1 MPILNGKVP
10 MVYETLL
17 YEKSESI
24 ATVTLNRP
32 AKLNALNS
40 QMVEDLSACFQ
51 LIRSDEEVRLIILMG
66 AGEKAFSAGVDIA
79 ALNGLSAIGGKDFSR
94 RGQEMMSLLENLGK
108 PVLAAVNG
116 HALGGGCELAL
127 ACTLRLAS
135 ENARFGL
142 PEARLG
148 LIPGYGGTQ
157 RLPRLIGRGRA
168 LELMLSGEQI
178 TAQQAYNVGLVNH
191 VVPPAELLAAT
202 ENLARKILV
211 NAPLAIKYVLEA
223 VQQGLEMTQAE
234 GMFLEANLFGL
245 CCSTADM
252 KEGTRAFLEK
262 RPPKFEGR

>member
-1 MPILNGKVP
+1 M
-10 MVYETLL
+10 
-17 YEKSESI
+17 
-24 ATVTLNRP
+24 
-32 AKLNALNS
+32 
-40 QMVEDLSACFQ
+40 
-51 LIRSDEEVRLIILMG
+51 
-66 AGEKAFSAGVDIA
+66 
-79 ALNGLSAIGGKDFSR
+79 
-94 RGQEMMSLLENLGK
+94 ENIGK

-116 HALGGGCELAL
+116 LALGGGCELAM

-142 PEARLG
+142 PEAKLG

-178 TAQQAYNVGLVNH
+178 TAQEAYNVGLVNH
-191 VVPPAELLAAT
+191 VLPPADLLVAT
-202 ENLARKILV
+202 ENLARKILP
-211 NAPLAIKYVLEA
+211 NAPLAIKCALEA

-262 RPPKFEGR
+262 RPPKFGGR